1 MRSMG
6 IAPKS
11 HEFLLGPLGL
21 SLLHPA
27 PVEAPVAPAM
37 APPVVPPAADAEAP
51 VAEAPAAEAPVEG
64 WLFYPWIAGS

>member
-11 HEFLLGPLGL
+11 NEFLLGPLGL

-27 PVEAPVAPAM
+27 PEAPVAPAM
-37 APPVVPPAADAEAP
+37 APPVVPPSADAEAP

>member
-11 HEFLLGPLGL
+11 NEFLLG
-21 SLLHPA
+21 LLHPA